1 MRSTRRSEK
10 MDNVKTN
17 DQQWYGVVP
26 DSFDVWTAS
35 SQCVAVSAH
44 TRDFYD
50 SCWVFGSTEAFSV
63 QGDIGTGNVMLK
75 PREPEKPGAR

>member
-26 DSFDVWTAS
+26 DSIDVWTPGRSACPRRGTPGTRACTTRAGCS
-35 SQCVAVSAH
+35 AAPRLSVSRVTSALA
-44 TRDFYD
+44 T
-50 SCWVFGSTEAFSV
+50 
-63 QGDIGTGNVMLK
+63 
-75 PREPEKPGAR
+75 